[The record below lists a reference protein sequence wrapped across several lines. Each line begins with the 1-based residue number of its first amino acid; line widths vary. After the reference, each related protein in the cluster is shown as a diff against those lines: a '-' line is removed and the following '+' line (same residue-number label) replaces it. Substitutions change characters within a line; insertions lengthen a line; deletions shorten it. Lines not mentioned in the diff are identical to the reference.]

1 MDKSGSLIWLPNDRT
16 EYWKYSQQDSL
27 DREPEHELPQET
39 TGQCSLIFTR
49 LDFDDLEFPVMKAVM
64 EEALCSTVAAF
75 QIQENSR
82 NTKYWQD

>member
-1 MDKSGSLIWLPNDRT
+1 MDKSVSLIWLPNDRT

-49 LDFDDLEFPVMKAVM
+49 LDFDDLELPVMKAVM
-64 EEALCSTVAAF
+64 EEHGGITVWDCRDS
-75 QIQENSR
+75 ENI
-82 NTKYWQD
+82 TKAKLEN